1 MPINHIGIQVPSS
14 VFEQTIDFYKTA
26 LAPLG
31 YTTFVRPN
39 DRVIGLGVSNVFD
52 FWIASREK
60 NGDDDDEREC
70 GPGQDRVTPVH
81 VAFQAESKFF
91 LDFWGDFVLLVT

>member
-1 MPINHIGIQVPSS
+1 

-39 DRVIGLGVSNVFD
+39 DRVIGLGVLNVFD

-60 NGDDDDEREC
+60 NTGGDGDECEG
-70 GPGQDRVTPVH
+70 GPGQDRVIPVH
-81 VAFQAESKFF
+81 VAFEAGSKFF
-91 LDFWGDFVLLVT
+91 FRFLGGEFVLLVT